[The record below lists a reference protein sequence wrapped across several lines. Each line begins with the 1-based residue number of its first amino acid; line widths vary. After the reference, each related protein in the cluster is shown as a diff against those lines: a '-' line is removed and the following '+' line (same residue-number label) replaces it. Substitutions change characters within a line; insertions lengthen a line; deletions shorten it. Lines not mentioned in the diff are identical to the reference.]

1 MSKRMLLGGVAAALG
16 VLAVAIVLTAEGP
29 SEPVVAAWPVT
40 QVALATVTQLE
51 APRQVFAAGEL
62 EASRQV
68 QVAAETS
75 GRIQTIAF
83 DSGQSIKPGQLLV
96 QLNDAPERAERV
108 RLRAQL
114 HNARTLHQRTATLRT
129 ANVATQQQ
137 LDNATAAL
145 QMAQGELQQVEAL
158 IAQKAIRA
166 PFGGTLGIRR
176 VHQGHYLSA
185 GEAVASLV
193 DASTLRVN
201 FSLNE
206 QTAAH
211 LQAGQA
217 LDLTVDAL
225 PLRTFQAR
233 VNAIDPLIGKSRQL
247 QVQAVLDNPHGQ
259 LQAGMYASVRL
270 RAGQPTAV
278 RVVPE
283 TAITYTAYGQTVF
296 IARRDGDQRLSVHRV
311 RVNTGERWEGRVEVT
326 SGLEVGDQVV
336 VSGQLKLS
344 DGMQV
349 EPVATDTLAD
359 SVEGQAS

>member
-1 MSKRMLLGGVAAALG
+1 MSKRMLLGGVAALG
-16 VLAVAIVLTAEGP
+16 VLASALVLTAGGQAQP
-29 SEPVVAAWPVT
+29 AAAAWPVT
-40 QVALATVTQLE
+40 KVALATVTHAE
-51 APRQVFAAGEL
+51 APRQAFAAGEL
-62 EASRQV
+62 EAARQV

-75 GRIQTIAF
+75 GRIQSIAF
-83 DSGQSIKPGQLLV
+83 DSGQSVNAGQLLV

-114 HNARTLHQRTATLRT
+114 RNARTLHQRTATLRT

-145 QMAQGELQQVEAL
+145 EMAEGALQQVEAL

-176 VHQGHYLSA
+176 VHQGQYLTA
-185 GEAVASLV
+185 GEAIASLV

-206 QTAAH
+206 QAVAH
-211 LQAGQA
+211 LRTGQF
-217 LDLTVDAL
+217 LELTVDAL
-225 PLRTFQAR
+225 PHLTFQAQ
-233 VNAIDPLIGKSRQL
+233 VNAVDPLIGKSRQVR
-247 QVQAVLDNPHGQ
+247 VQAALANPQGQ

-270 RAGQPTAV
+270 RALQPTRV
-278 RVVPE
+278 KVVPE
-283 TAITYTAYGQTVF
+283 TAITYTAYGQSVF
-296 IARRDGDQRLSVHRV
+296 VAQRDADQRLSVHRV
-311 RVNTGERWEGRVEVT
+311 RVTTGERWEGRVEIT
-326 SGLEVGDQVV
+326 SGLDAGDQVV

-349 EPVATDTLAD
+349 EPVAADTLAD
-359 SVEGQAS
+359 SDEGRAS